1 MPQQS
6 DLTHEDYVILR
17 SQIDHFDFSEIARRL
32 EEISNRG
39 YAPTPATLTHPGNR
53 AQVTS
58 RIIKR
63 NLTRLNLAGLYEHAL
78 AGAILADLDADTF
91 GQASADFSTLAK
103 TTKQVLQVCALPDT
117 SVRQCDFDKP
127 ASHSGMLANFLPTFQ
142 LMLAV
147 TELNY
152 RRHDVPRLLSVLHL
166 MSDHA
171 GLLALRGGQSI
182 HPLDLQVLATGVTA
196 GGNRSKGSQLD
207 LFVRH
212 NFAQTIPGQ
221 VSSDG
226 PKCESKRDLGAYFG
240 REGYR
245 ASSERSLL
253 TVVADR
259 QTHMSTAS
267 MQCLGLSETQKGTFS
282 PSCPHSSSCTVA
294 TNLQQSLDPSS
305 ATKSATA
312 YPTKLLAARMTLAR
326 YFSSRKTIMLR
337 HHNPTG
343 HFFQVPERHSVQS
356 TWKADL
362 THLNKRWRSPYMHY
376 LGQPVDIP
384 KQIVPREHESLP
396 GLGSILGIISGQFQ
410 PLQPLTIFKELQQKL
425 EELLNARMPQ

>member
-6 DLTHEDYVILR
+6 ELTHEDYVILR

-32 EEISNRG
+32 EEIANLGS
-39 YAPTPATLTHPGNR
+39 ASTPDDRAHLGNQAR
-53 AQVTS
+53 VTGH
-58 RIIKR
+58 ITKR
-63 NLTRLNLAGLYEHAL
+63 NMTRLNLTGLYEHAL

-91 GQASADFSTLAK
+91 GQASAKLSTLTA
-103 TTKQVLQVCALPDT
+103 TTKQVLQACALPDQ
-117 SVRQCDFDKP
+117 SLRQCDFDKS

-147 TELNY
+147 TQLNC
-152 RRHDVPRLLSVLHL
+152 RKHDVPRLLSVLHL
-166 MSDHA
+166 MSDHV

-182 HPLDLQVLATGVTA
+182 HPLDLQLLVTGATA
-196 GGNRSKGSQLD
+196 GSNRSDQSRLD
-207 LFVRH
+207 QEIRQA
-212 NFAQTIPGQ
+212 FAQTIPGQ

-240 REGYR
+240 KEGYR
-245 ASSERSLL
+245 ASSQRSLL

-326 YFSSRKTIMLR
+326 YFSLRKTIMLR

-343 HFFQVPERHSVQS
+343 HFS
-356 TWKADL
+356 
-362 THLNKRWRSPYMHY
+362 
-376 LGQPVDIP
+376 
-384 KQIVPREHESLP
+384 
-396 GLGSILGIISGQFQ
+396 
-410 PLQPLTIFKELQQKL
+410 
-425 EELLNARMPQ
+425 